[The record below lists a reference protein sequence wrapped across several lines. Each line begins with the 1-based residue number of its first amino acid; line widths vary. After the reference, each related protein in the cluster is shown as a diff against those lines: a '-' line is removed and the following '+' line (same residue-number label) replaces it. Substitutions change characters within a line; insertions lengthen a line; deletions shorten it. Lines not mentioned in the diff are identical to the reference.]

1 MIFRLIEL
9 VLPKSNR
16 EDVEKL
22 LEEYNV
28 MDYSIS
34 TYSETNLEFH
44 IIVGRD
50 LQKNCLEFS
59 RKGFQIWMDSG

>member
-1 MIFRLIEL
+1 MYLKKQEDRMIFRLIEF

-34 TYSETNLEFH
+34 TYSETNL
-44 IIVGRD
+44 
-50 LQKNCLEFS
+50 
-59 RKGFQIWMDSG
+59 